1 VGRTGGEV
9 LTAQLRAEGVEV
21 VFGLPGIQLMQFLD
35 ALHGE
40 PAIRFV
46 TTRHEQATTYM
57 ADGYARIGGRPG
69 TALVVPGPGVYNA
82 GAGLATAYACS
93 SPVLLLAGQI
103 EERGLGRGLSLTHEI
118 DDQLDVVRPITK
130 WAHRVVSADDVPAAV
145 RQAFATMLDGRTR
158 PVELEMPPEVF
169 AAQTE
174 AEVIPP
180 AEPAVHEPDSDL
192 VARAADMLAAAS
204 EPLVVAGGGVVLAGA
219 SAELKAVAER
229 LQATV
234 VSTREGK
241 GSIDERHPLF
251 VGTAW
256 VNRRLRP
263 VIGAADV
270 ILAVGT
276 RYQGIGLASGQRL
289 IHADVDPGELGK
301 NAEPD
306 LAVEGDARRFLEML
320 LAELDRRG
328 VGPDRPDR
336 SAERQ
341 AAREKVDAE
350 LAAVGPQAEMVRALR
365 RAVPEDGV
373 LAVGTTTVGY
383 MCHLAYPVY
392 GPRTYLT
399 TSYMGT
405 LGYCYP
411 TALGAKIARPDLPVV
426 SINGDGG
433 FLFTSS
439 ELATAVQHGINVVAV
454 VFNDSAYGNTNRDQ
468 LDNYGGRVIGT
479 ELVNPDFA
487 RYAESFGAVGVR
499 VSTVDGLEGAIRD
512 GLADDRPVVI
522 ELPMDRLPSVL

>member
-1 VGRTGGEV
+1 
-9 LTAQLRAEGVEV
+9 
-21 VFGLPGIQLMQFLD
+21 M
-35 ALHGE
+35 
-40 PAIRFV
+40 
-46 TTRHEQATTYM
+46 
-57 ADGYARIGGRPG
+57 
-69 TALVVPGPGVYNA
+69 
-82 GAGLATAYACS
+82 
-93 SPVLLLAGQI
+93 
-103 EERGLGRGLSLTHEI
+103 LG
-118 DDQLDVVRPITK
+118 
-130 WAHRVVSADDVPAAV
+130 
-145 RQAFATMLDGRTR
+145 GRTR

-180 AEPAVHEPDSDL
+180 ASPEVHEPDPEL
-192 VARAADMLAAAS
+192 VARAADLLAAA
-204 EPLVVAGGGVVLAGA
+204 EDPLVVAGGGVVLAGA
-219 SAELKAVAER
+219 SAPLTDVAER
-229 LQATV
+229 LQAAV

-241 GSIDERHPLF
+241 GAIDERHPLF

-263 VIGAADV
+263 VIAAADV

-276 RYQGIGLASGQRL
+276 RYQGIGKGDRQRL
-289 IHADVDPGELGK
+289 IHADVDASEFGK

-306 LAVEGDARRFLEML
+306 VEVEGDARRFLEL
-320 LAELDRRG
+320 LVEELDRRG
-328 VGPDRPDR
+328 VQRAGRPDR
-336 SAERQ
+336 SSERR

-365 RAVPEDGV
+365 RAVPEEGV

-499 VSTVDGLEGAIRD
+499 VPSVDLLEGAIRE